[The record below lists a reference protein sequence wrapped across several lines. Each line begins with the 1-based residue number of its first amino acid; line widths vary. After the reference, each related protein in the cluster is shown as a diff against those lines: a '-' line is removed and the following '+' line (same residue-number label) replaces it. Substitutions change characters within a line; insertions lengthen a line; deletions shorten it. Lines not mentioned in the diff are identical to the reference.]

1 LFGRIDLKLVLLQMK
16 VSVMTPTCNRK
27 DRFELAV
34 YCMKNQTY
42 TDPIEWVI
50 VEDGDDDVS
59 PLLTDLPSHIEPKYI
74 RLEGKHTIGYKRN
87 ICLKEATGDIL
98 LFHDDDDYYQPEH
111 IGHVVFL
118 LCSQSSYGVVGSS
131 TLVVYSTKKKS
142 FYISGQFGKNDSP
155 CGVLGFT
162 RNALKQYRMK
172 FRDTDTHA
180 EETYFLRDFR
190 IPILHCDPKKTIV
203 AIQHGFNTWNVEFDE
218 AKKIEW
224 KLPQEVYDLLD
235 K

>member
-1 LFGRIDLKLVLLQMK
+1 MK
-16 VSVMTPTCNRK
+16 VSVLTPTYNRK
-27 DRFELAV
+27 HRFDIAV

-74 RLEGKHTIGYKRN
+74 RLDGRHTIGEKRN
-87 ICLKEATGDIL
+87 ICLQEATGDIL

-118 LCSQSSYGVVGSS
+118 LTSQMSYGVVGSS
-131 TLVVYSTKKKS
+131 ALIVYSTKNKA
-142 FYISGQFGKNDSP
+142 FYVCGKMGKNDSP
-155 CGVLGFT
+155 AGVLGFT
-162 RNALKQYRMK
+162 RKALKQYKMK
-172 FRDTDTHA
+172 FKDTDTHA
-180 EETYFLRDFR
+180 EEKAFLRGFR
-190 IPILHCDPKKTIV
+190 VPILHCDPKKTIV
-203 AIQHGFNTWNVEFDE
+203 AIQHGTNTWNIQFNEST
-218 AKKIEW
+218 KIEW
-224 KLPQEVYDLLD
+224 NLPEEVYAMIH